1 MVVPASVSSV
11 VQAPLKF
18 RVLPAMCYSSCATV
32 LVRSITWFLSCVA
45 SFKLCGVIN
54 NRVVMLASQA
64 TASLNRSAYVAVVR
78 FSGSLSNKAQQ
89 SLPLVAGTPKTLRF
103 FGRPCARRYG
113 VKRALQYPGFRA
125 W

>member
-32 LVRSITWFLSCVA
+32 LVRSITWFLSGVA

-54 NRVVMLASQA
+54 NRVVMLALQVI
-64 TASLNRSAYVAVVR
+64 ASLNRSAYVAVVR
-78 FSGSLSNKAQQ
+78 FSGSLSNKRLKYVSQRCCATG
-89 SLPLVAGTPKTLRF
+89 LAPLRF
-103 FGRPCARRYG
+103 ASRLAGR
-113 VKRALQYPGFRA
+113 
-125 W
+125 